1 MFDPLKITDKI
12 VGQLWLFVT
21 ACTQLILSLFHIL
34 QFFIPVSRKICFSK
48 VLGIRKPKEE
58 LVKDIDIACSGNH
71 LKTENVSSLI
81 PISID
86 KM

>member
-1 MFDPLKITDKI
+1 MLSYPMFDPLKITDKI

-21 ACTQLILSLFHIL
+21 ACTQLILSFSTSFSSLFRSL
-34 QFFIPVSRKICFSK
+34 ERCCFSK

-71 LKTENVSSLI
+71 LKN
-81 PISID
+81 
-86 KM
+86 